1 MDLAELGFKV
11 DSRQLKKGKAELS
24 DFGKQGAKTSKDL
37 DKSAKG
43 VSKSFGGMATAIKMA
58 ATAYGVFKAVGFL
71 KDATL
76 LAARY
81 ETLGVVMK
89 VAGNNAGYSAK
100 QMAEFEKGLQKAGIA
115 MIESR
120 STLTKMAQAQID
132 LTQSATL
139 ARIAQ
144 DAAVIGNINSSEAFD
159 RMIHGIQAGMPLILR
174 NIGIQVDFEAA
185 YQKSAKALGK
195 TSTELTTIEKTQAR
209 ANAVVAE
216 GAKIQ
221 GIYEQSMTT
230 AAKQMNSLKR
240 HVDNLKVG
248 LGKAFTPVLAEVVQ
262 QITEGIMGINDE
274 IGDASSIED
283 WGNTLRLKF
292 VAITKAMKDAADEGG
307 RLKAAWVG
315 LGGLGAA
322 LFTDELDTLPQ
333 KIKKARTHLEKLREE
348 QGNKPLIRLY
358 SDEKLRQ
365 QIAKASTELYKLE
378 MQQQK
383 VEEGKAATEKAR
395 KEAEDK
401 VLALRKLTKA
411 NEERQAALQAIKD
424 LQDEAL
430 KDWNKYRT
438 EIERNIKVT
447 ALDDLGKALA
457 ENKFEA
463 EDLMARFKDL
473 PPTVKSIAYEL
484 IEKNKIQKD
493 GIALLEDEDRKSKK
507 LLERAKERSEVARDI
522 YKDMSGYEQEYM
534 NEYKKMIQE
543 QSDYYRML
551 KQDDADWAVA
561 VAKWAAEQI
570 RKAEEDQLR
579 QSGKGTFGQGLNIA
593 MRDWLKE
600 AGNMFKQGEKFAQ
613 NTASAMSSSFSELF
627 FDVAKGEFEG
637 FGDYLK
643 SFADSVLK
651 TFSDMLAEMVTK
663 WIIETAKMSLGGGT
677 TGGGGGWL
685 SSLGGM
691 VSSFFAHEGG
701 IVGQSA
707 FPTRAVPAYAFAG
720 APRLHNGFMPD
731 EYPAILQKGETVL
744 PKGQGAITVNVPITG
759 ISDKQMV
766 ADLQNGIEQ
775 TVVQI
780 LRKHS

>member
-159 RMIHGIQAGMPLILR
+159 IMIHGIQAGMPLILR

-221 GIYEQSMTT
+221 AIYEQSMTT
-230 AAKQMNSLKR
+230 AAKQMFSLKR

-292 VAITKAMKDAADEGG
+292 VAIEGG
-307 RLKAAWVG
+307 VLVVYKWLLTIMQKWHEMRMDISNFIATTPGMSIIMPKAFVSAPDTFGKAANAAVEYEKKLLALEVTLTK
-315 LGGLGAA
+315 LG
-322 LFTDELDTLPQ
+322 Q
-333 KIKKARTHLEKLREE
+333 RY
-348 QGNKPLIRLY
+348 N
-358 SDEKLRQ
+358 
-365 QIAKASTELYKLE
+365 KLE
-378 MQQQK
+378 YDMT
-383 VEEGKAATEKAR
+383 EEGKAATEKAR

-401 VLALRKLTKA
+401 VLALRKLAKA

-579 QSGKGTFGQGLNIA
+579 QSGKGTFGQGLNIG

>member
-37 DKSAKG
+37 DKSAKS
-43 VSKSFGGMATAIKMA
+43 VNKSFTGMATAIKYA
-58 ATAYGVFKAVGFL
+58 ATAYGAFKAIGFL
-71 KDATL
+71 KDATM

-185 YQKSAKALGK
+185 YQKSAKALNK

-209 ANAVVAE
+209 ANAVIEE

-240 HVDNLKVG
+240 HTDNLKVG
-248 LGKAFTPVLAEVVQ
+248 LGAAFTPALAEIVE
-262 QITEGIMGINDE
+262 QITQGIMGINDE
-274 IGDASSIED
+274 LGKTDAIED
-283 WGNTLRLKF
+283 WGSKFRLQIIEIEANILRAYMGIVKWRIGLRELIPFKSEK
-292 VAITKAMKDAADEGG
+292 TKADIS
-307 RLKAAWVG
+307 
-315 LGGLGAA
+315 
-322 LFTDELDTLPQ
+322 ELN
-333 KIKKARTHLEKLREE
+333 KIYGKLD
-348 QGNKPLIRLY
+348 NTILNLAIKY
-358 SDEKLRQ
+358 N
-365 QIAKASTELYKLE
+365 KLE
-378 MQQQK
+378 QAMS
-383 VEEGKAATEKAR
+383 VEGKAATEKAR

-401 VLALRKLTKA
+401 VLALRALAKKD
-411 NEERQAALQAIKD
+411 EEQQAALAKIKE

-438 EIERNIKVT
+438 EIERNIKVS
-447 ALDDLGKALA
+447 ALDDLGKTLA

-463 EDLMARFKDL
+463 EDLIARFKDL
-473 PPTVKSIAYEL
+473 PPTVRSIAYEL

-493 GIALLEDEDRKSKK
+493 GIALLEDEKK
-507 LLERAKERSEVARDI
+507 KAKELKELAKEKSEVARDI

-551 KQDDADWAVA
+551 KQGDADWTIAVK
-561 VAKWAAEQI
+561 KWETEQI

-579 QSGKGTFGQGLNIA
+579 QSGKGTFGKGLNVG

-613 NTASAMSSSFSELF
+613 NTASAMSNSFSEMF
-627 FDVAKGEFEG
+627 FDVARGEFEG

-663 WIIETAKMSLGGGT
+663 WIMETAQMSLGGGT

-707 FPTRAVPAYAFAG
+707 IPTRAVPAYAFAG
-720 APRLHNGFMPD
+720 APRLHNGFAPD

-744 PKGQGAITVNVPITG
+744 PRGQGAITVNVPVTG

>member
-37 DKSAKG
+37 DKSAKS
-43 VSKSFGGMATAIKMA
+43 VNKSFTGMATAIKYA
-58 ATAYGVFKAVGFL
+58 ATAYGAFKAIGFL
-71 KDATL
+71 KDATM

-185 YQKSAKALGK
+185 YQKSAKALNK

-209 ANAVVAE
+209 ANAVIEE

-230 AAKQMNSLKR
+230 AGKQMLSLKR
-240 HVDNLKVG
+240 HTDNLKVG
-248 LGKAFTPVLAEVVQ
+248 LGAAFTPALAEIVE
-262 QITEGIMGINDE
+262 QITQGIMGINDE
-274 IGDASSIED
+274 LGKTDAIED
-283 WGNTLRLKF
+283 WGSKFRLQIIEIEANILRAYMGIVKWRIGLRELIPFKSEK
-292 VAITKAMKDAADEGG
+292 TKADIS
-307 RLKAAWVG
+307 
-315 LGGLGAA
+315 
-322 LFTDELDTLPQ
+322 ELN
-333 KIKKARTHLEKLREE
+333 KIYGKLD
-348 QGNKPLIRLY
+348 NTILNLAIKY
-358 SDEKLRQ
+358 N
-365 QIAKASTELYKLE
+365 KLE
-378 MQQQK
+378 QAMS
-383 VEEGKAATEKAR
+383 VEGKAATEKAR

-401 VLALRKLTKA
+401 VLALRALAKKD
-411 NEERQAALQAIKD
+411 EEQQAALAKIKE

-438 EIERNIKVT
+438 EIERNIKVS
-447 ALDDLGKALA
+447 ALDDLGKTLA

-463 EDLMARFKDL
+463 EDLIARFKDL
-473 PPTVKSIAYEL
+473 PPTVRSIAYEL

-493 GIALLEDEDRKSKK
+493 GIALLEDEKK
-507 LLERAKERSEVARDI
+507 KAKELKELAKEKSEVARDI

-551 KQDDADWAVA
+551 KQGDADWTIAVK
-561 VAKWAAEQI
+561 KWETEQI
-570 RKAEEDQLR
+570 RKAEEDQLMR
-579 QSGKGTFGQGLNIA
+579 SGKGTFGQGWDMG
-593 MRDWLKE
+593 MRDWIKDAL
-600 AGNMFKQGEKFAQ
+600 NMQKHGKKIAED
-613 NTASAMSSSFSELF
+613 TANSMSSSFSEMF

-651 TFSDMLAEMVTK
+651 SFTDMLGKMVTA
-663 WIIETAKMSLGGGT
+663 WIMETAQMSLGGGT

-707 FPTRAVPAYAFAG
+707 IPTRAVPAYAFAG